1 MSATDSITVRLG
13 RPEDMSVVFEMI
25 KKTADN
31 NGVHG
36 HEHLTIQKLLVD
48 LFECKPSWCSAL
60 VAEQGGASLG
70 AAVYRR
76 GYWSWSGRT
85 LVLVGLYVRPPAR
98 GKGLGRRLV
107 LELCRLALAEHA
119 QLDWL
124 QPRDPTALGFFA
136 QFRPHNITLDDHCTM
151 KMRVDSITLA
161 ATRTP
166 GTDCVSSERRDRSDV
181 VHNQSPD
188 ANQNMVTARLA
199 LLDDMAAIS
208 DMINELAVYQEHPD
222 GPQLSV
228 KDLEEDGFGSSP
240 WFFAFVAERDGV
252 AVGMVMGNRDWDGT
266 RGHYLQSLYVRP
278 SARRCGVAVLLIKE
292 FCKIQ

>member
-36 HEHLTIQKLLVD
+36 HEHLTIQTRWWRSKAERRWARRCTD
-48 LFECKPSWCSAL
+48 AATGPGAGAPS
-60 VAEQGGASLG
+60 
-70 AAVYRR
+70 
-76 GYWSWSGRT
+76 YWSACT
-85 LVLVGLYVRPPAR
+85 CVRQR
-98 GKGLGRRLV
+98 GGKGSADAWYLSCV
-107 LELCRLALAEHA
+107 A
-119 QLDWL
+119 
-124 QPRDPTALGFFA
+124 
-136 QFRPHNITLDDHCTM
+136 
-151 KMRVDSITLA
+151 
-161 ATRTP
+161 TP

-292 FCKIQ
+292 FCKFSLAQGVEYIHLNVANDNAPALKLYRRLRAVDVAAVDCPVAYRISRSQIKDIVLQSQF